1 MKKNKFLAWL
11 LIVAVFITTF
21 STSVIPAQAN
31 GASSTLKGYVTV
43 SVEKFTVG
51 QGYIKEPIKVPIYE
65 GDNGAS
71 LITRALGDGNYRY
84 LGNIDSGFYLS
95 EVKDSGRS
103 EVNIPQYILDMI
115 SADGNT
121 VGTKADPEWL
131 SQFDYT
137 SMSGWM
143 YAVNNVFPP
152 FGMTDYKPQDGD
164 IIRTQFTTYGY
175 GSDLGGWGEIPVQLA
190 NKDALTA
197 EIAEINSDPNK
208 ETILD
213 RPVVQSAVYQAY
225 SVLENMASSQISVD
239 HALVGLNHALDIEPP
254 VITVSGIQDK
264 QEVSNKDISFK
275 VAVTDNVYSDIIPE
289 VKLNGVTLS
298 PANGEYKASLNSG
311 SNAITVTALD
321 GAGNKTNVTYQVT
334 YKLETTVAVKQQ
346 LDKSLA
352 YILNTVK
359 NPSFGTGSGEWSILS
374 LARANYTVPNGYY
387 DLYYNNVATKIAS
400 IIKEDGKLDANKS
413 TENSRAILGLTSI
426 GKDITNVAGYD
437 LRKALADYQYIQKQ
451 GNNGPIFALIALDS
465 HNYEIPVVE
474 GITEQTTREKL
485 VQYILDK
492 EVKKGTAEAGGWA
505 LGVTK
510 ADVDMTAMAMQALA
524 PYYATRDDVKAAVD
538 RAIQWLSDNQNN
550 QGGFTSWGSTSSES
564 ISQVIVALTG
574 VGVDPHTDA
583 RFVKSGNSLID
594 ALLSFA
600 APEGGFKHILTG
612 KVDNMATDQ
621 GTYALVSYDRLINH
635 SSRLFDMND
644 VQLEQPTTVVAKQ
657 QLNKS
662 LAYILNTVKNPSF
675 GTGSGEWSILS
686 LARANYTVPNGYYD
700 LYYNNVA
707 TKIASIIKEDGKLD
721 ANKSTENSRAILG
734 LTSIGKDITNVA
746 GYDLRKALADYQYI
760 QKQGNNG
767 PIFALIALDSHN
779 YEIPVVDGVTEQTT
793 REKLVQYILDK
804 EVKKGTAEAGGWA
817 LGVTKADVDMTAM
830 AMQALAPYYATRDD
844 VKAAVDRAI
853 QWLSDNQNN
862 QGGFTSW
869 GSTSSESISQVIV
882 ALTGVGVDPHTDAR
896 FVKSGNSLIDALLS
910 FAAPEGGF
918 KHILTG
924 KVDNMA
930 TDQGTYALVS
940 YDRLIN
946 HSSRLFDMNDVKVEQ
961 PEEPGPGQ
969 PEGPKEF
976 PLPSGENPKVEIPND
991 ANDYIVPINTGDSNK
1006 EITVAIPE
1014 GNQSKVS
1021 VNLPSNSD
1029 LPQIEA
1035 IKGNVSVVIPKGA
1048 KVTSGDA
1055 SAIELISALTGGES
1069 ALKDSVNQIIPGD
1082 KKLDNILQTFSMGG
1096 SARVEF
1102 SQFITL
1108 TFKDLKGK
1116 DAAYIQNGTP
1126 HAIQK
1131 FASDDLGF
1139 ASGKSE
1145 YAYDSGND
1153 LIVKTNHFTDYIAY
1167 ASSAV
1172 QTPGGDGGNGNGE
1185 GNGSGNGE
1193 GNGGNNGGGTTP
1205 SKPYVILS
1213 VDKLTINK
1221 GYVVPSVQVELQSGD
1236 TVWSVLKRVLDSRG
1250 IDYRD
1255 SWNSDFGSVYVESI
1269 AGDGEFDHGSGS
1281 GWMYNVNGKYPN
1293 YGASSYD
1300 LSAGDRIQW
1309 RYTTNLGVDLNAPI
1323 PTMSP
1328 TPTPKPGATPA
1339 PGGGANPEG
1348 SGDPNVSPS
1357 PTVTPKDPTQNTNDI
1372 KQLYTDADKIS
1383 SWAYSAIETA
1393 TVKGYI
1399 QGNNGQVNPK
1409 AYITRA
1415 EFTKILVS
1423 ALELDIKSD
1432 KGITYKDVALGDWF
1446 YPYVNA
1452 AHKAGLITGFNNE
1465 FKPNDK
1471 ITREQMAAIIVR
1483 ALAIPATKPG
1493 TAIKDINTV
1502 SAWAKA
1508 DVETV
1513 VATGL
1518 MLGDDNQ
1525 FKPKELVTREMAAV
1539 VATRTHDYKSGN
1551 KVVSPTIQ
1559 NSAVSSYIQNTAA
1572 FLQKTVTNP
1581 VISSVGGDWTVF
1593 GLARSGV
1600 KVPDSYYTKYYANVE
1615 ATLKEKS
1622 GKLHSV
1628 KYTEYDRVI
1637 LALTSINKNIDKVAG
1652 YNLLEPLADFD
1663 TVIKQGINGPVFA
1676 LIALDSNHYEIP
1688 VVKDVKTQTTREM
1701 LINYILGREISGGGW
1716 ALGSNA
1722 TAADPD
1728 ITGMVIQ
1735 GLTPYYK
1742 SNAKVTAAVDR
1753 GIAWL
1758 SKTQTADGGF
1768 ASWES
1773 TNSESIAQVIVALTG
1788 LGIDPH
1794 KDSRFIKNGH
1804 SAVDALISFAAPEG
1818 GFYHVKQGGVGNG
1831 GAQPGEVDL
1840 MATDQAMYALVS
1852 YDRLVNG
1859 QTRLYDMTDVK

>member
-21 STSVIPAQAN
+21 STSVIPAHAN
-31 GASSTLKGYVTV
+31 EAIADSTVVT
-43 SVEKFTVG
+43 T
-51 QGYIKEPIKVPIYE
+51 
-65 GDNGAS
+65 
-71 LITRALGDGNYRY
+71 
-84 LGNIDSGFYLS
+84 
-95 EVKDSGRS
+95 EVD
-103 EVNIPQYILDMI
+103 Q
-115 SADGNT
+115 
-121 VGTKADPEWL
+121 
-131 SQFDYT
+131 
-137 SMSGWM
+137 
-143 YAVNNVFPP
+143 
-152 FGMTDYKPQDGD
+152 
-164 IIRTQFTTYGY
+164 
-175 GSDLGGWGEIPVQLA
+175 
-190 NKDALTA
+190 
-197 EIAEINSDPNK
+197 
-208 ETILD
+208 
-213 RPVVQSAVYQAY
+213 
-225 SVLENMASSQISVD
+225 
-239 HALVGLNHALDIEPP
+239 ALVEQINALVQEPDTEKPTISIE
-254 VITVSGIQDK
+254 GIQDK
-264 QEVSNKDISFK
+264 QVVSSKDVSFK
-275 VAVTDNVYSDIIPE
+275 VVVTDNVYKDIIP
-289 VKLNGVTLS
+289 VVMLNQVVLS
-298 PANGEYKASLNSG
+298 ATNGEYKASLNPG
-311 SNAITVTALD
+311 SNVIAVTAID
-321 GAGNKTNVTYQVT
+321 GAGNKADNVTYQVT
-334 YKLETTVAVKQQ
+334 YKITAKEQ

-352 YILNTVK
+352 YIVNTVK

-374 LARANYTVPNGYY
+374 LARANYKVPNGYY
-387 DLYYNNVATKIAS
+387 NLYYNNVATRIAT
-400 IIKEDGKLDANKS
+400 IIKDGKLDASKS

-426 GKDITNVAGYD
+426 GKDITNVAGHD
-437 LRKALADYQYIQKQ
+437 LRNALADYQYIQKQ

-465 HNYEIPVVE
+465 HNYEIPVLFPDPDEKGV
-474 GITEQTTREKL
+474 IYQSTRENL
-485 VQYILDK
+485 VQYILDR
-492 EVKKGTAEAGGWA
+492 EVKKGAADAGGWA

-510 ADVDMTAMAMQALA
+510 ADVDMTGMAMQALA
-524 PYYATRDDVKAAVD
+524 PYYAKDPNVKAAVD
-538 RAIQWLSDNQNN
+538 RAIAWLSSVQNA

-564 ISQVIVALTG
+564 IAQVVVALTG
-574 VGVDPHTDA
+574 VGVDPHSDP
-583 RFVKSGNSLID
+583 RFIKEGNSLID
-594 ALLSFA
+594 ALLSFSG
-600 APEGGFKHILTG
+600 PDGGFKHILTG
-612 KVDNMATDQ
+612 KVDAMATDQ
-621 GTYALVSYDRLINH
+621 GTYALVSYDRLINN
-635 SSRLFDMND
+635 SNRLYDMND
-644 VQLEQPTTVVAKQ
+644 VPFEQPTTVVAKQ
-657 QLNKS
+657 QLNKN

-686 LARANYTVPNGYYD
+686 LARANFEVPSGYYN

-707 TKIASIIKEDGKLD
+707 AEVAKLMKDGKLD
-721 ANKSTENSRAILG
+721 PSKSTEHSRAILG

-746 GYDLRKALADYQYI
+746 GYDLRNALADFQYV
-760 QKQGNNG
+760 QKQGLNG

-779 YEIPVVDGVTEQTT
+779 YDIPVVEGVTDQTT
-793 REKLVQYILDK
+793 REKLVQYILEK
-804 EVKKGTAEAGGWA
+804 EAPTGGWA
-817 LGVTKADVDMTAM
+817 LFGTKADTDITGMT
-830 AMQALAPYYATRDD
+830 MQALAPYYAKDPN
-844 VKAAVDRAI
+844 VKDAVDRAI
-853 QWLSDNQNN
+853 AWLSSTQND

-869 GSTSSESISQVIV
+869 GSTSSESIAQVIV
-882 ALTGVGVDPHTDAR
+882 ALTGVGVDPHSDLR
-896 FVKSGNSLIDALLS
+896 FVKKGNSLIDALLT
-910 FAAPEGGF
+910 FADPDGGF

-924 KVDNMA
+924 RVDGMA

-946 HSSRLFDMNDVKVEQ
+946 HSNRLFDMNDVVIEQ
-961 PEEPGPGQ
+961 PPVQ

-976 PLPSGENPKVEIPND
+976 PLPSGDKPEVVIND
-991 ANDYIVPINTGDSNK
+991 DAHDYIVPISTGDSNK
-1006 EITVAIPE
+1006 EITVVIPKSQ
-1014 GNQSKVS
+1014 QSKVS
-1021 VNLPSNSD
+1021 VSLPNNSD

-1035 IKGNVSVVIPKGA
+1035 TKGDVSVVIPKGA
-1048 KVTSGDA
+1048 KVTSGNA
-1055 SAIELISALTGGES
+1055 AAIELMSPLTGTES
-1069 ALKDSVNQIIPGD
+1069 ALKDSLNQIIPGD
-1082 KKLDNILQTFSMGG
+1082 KKLDSIVQAFSMGG

-1131 FASDDLGF
+1131 FASDDLGL

-1167 ASSAV
+1167 SSTAV
-1172 QTPGGDGGNGNGE
+1172 QTPGGDGNGNGNGD
-1185 GNGSGNGE
+1185 
-1193 GNGGNNGGGTTP
+1193 GGTTP
-1205 SKPYVILS
+1205 SKPYVTLS
-1213 VDKLTINK
+1213 VDKLTIKK
-1221 GYVVPSVQVELQSGD
+1221 GYVIPSVQVELLSGD
-1236 TVWSVLKRVLDSRG
+1236 TVWSVFERVLDSRG
-1250 IDYRD
+1250 IDYRY
-1255 SWNSDFGSVYVESI
+1255 SWNSTFGSVYVESI

-1293 YGASSYD
+1293 YGASSYN
-1300 LSAGDRIQW
+1300 LSAGDKIQW
-1309 RYTTNLGVDLNAPI
+1309 RYTTNLGADLNAPI
-1323 PTMSP
+1323 PTTSP
-1328 TPTPKPGATPA
+1328 TPTPSATPKPSGIPGA
-1339 PGGGANPEG
+1339 GGGSNPDANV
-1348 SGDPNVSPS
+1348 DPNPSPS
-1357 PTVTPKDPTQNTNDI
+1357 PTATPNDI
-1372 KQLYTDADKIS
+1372 KQVYKDVDKIS
-1383 SWAYSAIETA
+1383 SWAFSAIETA

-1409 AYITRA
+1409 DHITRA

-1483 ALAIPATKPG
+1483 ALSIPATKPG

-1508 DVETV
+1508 DVETI

-1518 MLGDDNQ
+1518 MLGDNNQ

-1539 VATRTHDYKSGN
+1539 VATRTHDYKSGD
-1551 KVVSPTIQ
+1551 KAVSP
-1559 NSAVSSYIQNTAA
+1559 YIQNTAA

-1600 KVPDSYYTKYYANVE
+1600 KVPDSYYAKYYANVE
-1615 ATLKEKS
+1615 ATLKEKA

-1637 LALTSINKNIDKVAG
+1637 LALTSIGKNIDKVAG

-1676 LIALDSNHYEIP
+1676 LIALDSNHHDIP

-1701 LINYILGREISGGGW
+1701 LIDYILGREINGGGW

-1722 TAADPD
+1722 TEADPD

-1742 SNAKVTAAVDR
+1742 TNAKVTAAVDR

-1794 KDSRFIKNGH
+1794 KDSRFIKNGR
-1804 SAVDALISFAAPEG
+1804 SAVDALLGFAAAEG

-1831 GAQPGEVDL
+1831 GAKPGEVDL
-1840 MATDQAMYALVS
+1840 MATDQAMYALVA
-1852 YDRLVNG
+1852 YDRFVKG
-1859 QTRLYDMTDVK
+1859 QTSLYDMTDVK

>member
-43 SVEKFTVG
+43 AVEKFTVG

-175 GSDLGGWGEIPVQLA
+175 GSDLGGCGEIPVQLA

-346 LDKSLA
+346 L
-352 YILNTVK
+352 
-359 NPSFGTGSGEWSILS
+359 
-374 LARANYTVPNGYY
+374 
-387 DLYYNNVATKIAS
+387 
-400 IIKEDGKLDANKS
+400 
-413 TENSRAILGLTSI
+413 
-426 GKDITNVAGYD
+426 
-437 LRKALADYQYIQKQ
+437 
-451 GNNGPIFALIALDS
+451 
-465 HNYEIPVVE
+465 
-474 GITEQTTREKL
+474 
-485 VQYILDK
+485 
-492 EVKKGTAEAGGWA
+492 
-505 LGVTK
+505 
-510 ADVDMTAMAMQALA
+510 
-524 PYYATRDDVKAAVD
+524 
-538 RAIQWLSDNQNN
+538 
-550 QGGFTSWGSTSSES
+550 
-564 ISQVIVALTG
+564 
-574 VGVDPHTDA
+574 
-583 RFVKSGNSLID
+583 
-594 ALLSFA
+594 
-600 APEGGFKHILTG
+600 
-612 KVDNMATDQ
+612 
-621 GTYALVSYDRLINH
+621 
-635 SSRLFDMND
+635 
-644 VQLEQPTTVVAKQ
+644 
-657 QLNKS
+657 NKS

-804 EVKKGTAEAGGWA
+804 EVKKGTAQAGGWA
-817 LGVTKADVDMTAM
+817 LGVTKADIDMTAM

-991 ANDYIVPINTGDSNK
+991 ANDYIVPISTGDSNK

-1193 GNGGNNGGGTTP
+1193 GNGSNNGGGTTP

-1559 NSAVSSYIQNTAA
+1559 NTAVSSYIQNTAA

-1676 LIALDSNHYEIP
+1676 LIALDSNHYDIP

-1701 LINYILGREISGGGW
+1701 LIDYILGREISGGGW

-1742 SNAKVTAAVDR
+1742 TNAKVTAAVDR

-1804 SAVDALISFAAPEG
+1804 SAVDALLSFAAPEG

>member
-21 STSVIPAQAN
+21 STSVIPAQAD
-31 GASSTLKGYVTV
+31 GASSTLKGYVSV
-43 SVEKFTVG
+43 SVEKFTLG

-103 EVNIPQYILDMI
+103 EVNIPQYIVDMI

-197 EIAEINSDPNK
+197 EIAEINSAPNK

-213 RPVVQSAVYQAY
+213 RPVVQSAVYEAY

-239 HALVGLNHALDIEPP
+239 HALVGLNNALDIEPP

-264 QEVSNKDISFK
+264 QEVSNKEISFK
-275 VAVTDNVYSDIIPE
+275 VAVTDNVYSDITPE

-298 PANGEYKASLNSG
+298 PANGEYKATLNSG

-334 YKLETTVAVKQQ
+334 YKLETSVAVKQQ
-346 LDKSLA
+346 LDKNLA

-359 NPSFGTGSGEWSILS
+359 NPT
-374 LARANYTVPNGYY
+374 
-387 DLYYNNVATKIAS
+387 
-400 IIKEDGKLDANKS
+400 
-413 TENSRAILGLTSI
+413 
-426 GKDITNVAGYD
+426 
-437 LRKALADYQYIQKQ
+437 
-451 GNNGPIFALIALDS
+451 
-465 HNYEIPVVE
+465 
-474 GITEQTTREKL
+474 
-485 VQYILDK
+485 
-492 EVKKGTAEAGGWA
+492 
-505 LGVTK
+505 
-510 ADVDMTAMAMQALA
+510 
-524 PYYATRDDVKAAVD
+524 
-538 RAIQWLSDNQNN
+538 
-550 QGGFTSWGSTSSES
+550 
-564 ISQVIVALTG
+564 
-574 VGVDPHTDA
+574 
-583 RFVKSGNSLID
+583 
-594 ALLSFA
+594 
-600 APEGGFKHILTG
+600 
-612 KVDNMATDQ
+612 
-621 GTYALVSYDRLINH
+621 
-635 SSRLFDMND
+635 
-644 VQLEQPTTVVAKQ
+644 
-657 QLNKS
+657 
-662 LAYILNTVKNPSF
+662 F

-804 EVKKGTAEAGGWA
+804 EVKKGTAEAGGWE

-946 HSSRLFDMNDVKVEQ
+946 HSNRLFDMNDVQLEQ

-969 PEGPKEF
+969 PEGPKEL

-991 ANDYIVPINTGDSNK
+991 ANDYIVPISAGDSNK
-1006 EITVAIPE
+1006 EITVAISE
-1014 GNQSKVS
+1014 ENQSKVS

-1055 SAIELISALTGGES
+1055 STIELISALTGAES

-1082 KKLDNILQTFSMGG
+1082 KKLDNILQAFSMGG

-1116 DAAYIQNGTP
+1116 EAAYIQNGTP

-1172 QTPGGDGGNGNGE
+1172 QTPGGDGGNGNG
-1185 GNGSGNGE
+1185 SGNGE
-1193 GNGGNNGGGTTP
+1193 GNGGNNGGNNGGGTTP

-1300 LSAGDRIQW
+1300 LSSGDRIQW

-1323 PTMSP
+1323 PTTSP

-1339 PGGGANPEG
+1339 PGGGANPEAG
-1348 SGDPNVSPS
+1348 VDPNVSPS

-1559 NSAVSSYIQNTAA
+1559 NKAVSSYIQNTAA

-1615 ATLKEKS
+1615 ATLKEKA

-1676 LIALDSNHYEIP
+1676 LIALDSNHYDIP
-1688 VVKDVKTQTTREM
+1688 VVKDVKTQTTRER
-1701 LINYILGREISGGGW
+1701 LIDYILGREISGGGW

-1742 SNAKVTAAVDR
+1742 TNAKVTAAVDR

-1804 SAVDALISFAAPEG
+1804 SAVDALLSFAAPEG

>member
-21 STSVIPAQAN
+21 STSVIPAQAD
-31 GASSTLKGYVTV
+31 GASSTLKGYVSV
-43 SVEKFTVG
+43 SVEKFTLG

-121 VGTKADPEWL
+121 VSTKADPEWL

-197 EIAEINSDPNK
+197 EIAEINSAPNK

-213 RPVVQSAVYQAY
+213 RPVVQSAVYEAY

-239 HALVGLNHALDIEPP
+239 HALVGLNNALDIEPP

-264 QEVSNKDISFK
+264 QEVSNKEISFK
-275 VAVTDNVYSDIIPE
+275 VAVTDNVYSDITPE

-298 PANGEYKASLNSG
+298 PANGEYKATLNSG

-334 YKLETTVAVKQQ
+334 YKLETSVAVKQQ
-346 LDKSLA
+346 LDKNLA

-359 NPSFGTGSGEWSILS
+359 NPT
-374 LARANYTVPNGYY
+374 
-387 DLYYNNVATKIAS
+387 
-400 IIKEDGKLDANKS
+400 
-413 TENSRAILGLTSI
+413 
-426 GKDITNVAGYD
+426 
-437 LRKALADYQYIQKQ
+437 
-451 GNNGPIFALIALDS
+451 
-465 HNYEIPVVE
+465 
-474 GITEQTTREKL
+474 
-485 VQYILDK
+485 
-492 EVKKGTAEAGGWA
+492 
-505 LGVTK
+505 
-510 ADVDMTAMAMQALA
+510 
-524 PYYATRDDVKAAVD
+524 
-538 RAIQWLSDNQNN
+538 
-550 QGGFTSWGSTSSES
+550 
-564 ISQVIVALTG
+564 
-574 VGVDPHTDA
+574 
-583 RFVKSGNSLID
+583 
-594 ALLSFA
+594 
-600 APEGGFKHILTG
+600 
-612 KVDNMATDQ
+612 
-621 GTYALVSYDRLINH
+621 
-635 SSRLFDMND
+635 
-644 VQLEQPTTVVAKQ
+644 
-657 QLNKS
+657 
-662 LAYILNTVKNPSF
+662 F

-946 HSSRLFDMNDVKVEQ
+946 HSNRLFDMNDVKLEQ

-969 PEGPKEF
+969 PEGPKEL

-991 ANDYIVPINTGDSNK
+991 ANDYIVPISTGDSNK
-1006 EITVAIPE
+1006 EITVAISE
-1014 GNQSKVS
+1014 ENQSKVS

-1055 SAIELISALTGGES
+1055 SAIELISALTGAES

-1082 KKLDNILQTFSMGG
+1082 KKLDNILQAFSMGG

-1116 DAAYIQNGTP
+1116 EAAYIQNGTP

-1172 QTPGGDGGNGNGE
+1172 QTPGGDGGNGNGD
-1185 GNGSGNGE
+1185 GGSGNGE
-1193 GNGGNNGGGTTP
+1193 GNGGNNGGNNGGETTP
-1205 SKPYVILS
+1205 SKPYVTLS

-1236 TVWSVLKRVLDSRG
+1236 TVWSVLKRTLDSRG
-1250 IDYRD
+1250 IEYRD
-1255 SWNSDFGSVYVESI
+1255 SWSGKYGSVYVESI

-1281 GWMYNVNGKYPN
+1281 GWMYNVNGVYPD
-1293 YGASSYD
+1293 YGASSYK
-1300 LSAGDRIQW
+1300 LSAGERIQW

-1323 PTMSP
+1323 PTTSPTP

-1339 PGGGANPEG
+1339 PGGGANPEAG
-1348 SGDPNVSPS
+1348 VDPNVSPS
-1357 PTVTPKDPTQNTNDI
+1357 PTVTPKDPNQTNDI

-1559 NSAVSSYIQNTAA
+1559 NKAVSSYIQNTAA

-1615 ATLKEKS
+1615 ATLKEKA

-1676 LIALDSNHYEIP
+1676 LIALDSNHYDIP
-1688 VVKDVKTQTTREM
+1688 VVKGVKTQTTREL
-1701 LINYILGREISGGGW
+1701 LIDYILGREISGGGW

-1742 SNAKVTAAVDR
+1742 TNAKVTAAVDR

-1804 SAVDALISFAAPEG
+1804 SAVDALLSFAAPEG

>member
-21 STSVIPAQAN
+21 STSVIPAH
-31 GASSTLKGYVTV
+31 
-43 SVEKFTVG
+43 
-51 QGYIKEPIKVPIYE
+51 
-65 GDNGAS
+65 
-71 LITRALGDGNYRY
+71 
-84 LGNIDSGFYLS
+84 
-95 EVKDSGRS
+95 
-103 EVNIPQYILDMI
+103 
-115 SADGNT
+115 ADGAI
-121 VGTKADPEWL
+121 AD
-131 SQFDYT
+131 S
-137 SMSGWM
+137 
-143 YAVNNVFPP
+143 AVVRTEVDQALVEQINALVQEPD
-152 FGMTDYKPQDGD
+152 TEKP
-164 IIRTQFTTYGY
+164 
-175 GSDLGGWGEIPVQLA
+175 
-190 NKDALTA
+190 
-197 EIAEINSDPNK
+197 
-208 ETILD
+208 TIL
-213 RPVVQSAVYQAY
+213 
-225 SVLENMASSQISVD
+225 
-239 HALVGLNHALDIEPP
+239 IE
-254 VITVSGIQDK
+254 GIQDK
-264 QEVSNKDISFK
+264 QEVFSKDLNFK
-275 VAVTDNVYSDIIPE
+275 VVVTDNVYKDIIPV
-289 VKLNGVTLS
+289 VKLNQVALS
-298 PANGEYKASLNSG
+298 ATDGEYKASLNPG
-311 SNAITVTALD
+311 SNAITVTAVD
-321 GAGNKTNVTYQVT
+321 GAGNKADNVTYQVT
-334 YKLETTVAVKQQ
+334 YKITAKEQ

-352 YILNTVK
+352 YIVNTVK

-374 LARANYTVPNGYY
+374 LARANYKVPSGYY

-426 GKDITNVAGYD
+426 GKDITNVAGHD
-437 LRKALADYQYIQKQ
+437 LRRALADYKYIQKQ

-465 HNYEIPVVE
+465 HNYEIPVLFPDPDENGV
-474 GITEQTTREKL
+474 IYQSTRENL
-485 VQYILDK
+485 VQYILDR
-492 EVKKGTAEAGGWA
+492 EVKKGEADAGGWA

-510 ADVDMTAMAMQALA
+510 ADVDMTGMAMQALA
-524 PYYATRDDVKAAVD
+524 PYYLKDTNVKAAVD
-538 RAIQWLSDNQNN
+538 RAIAWLSSVQND

-564 ISQVIVALTG
+564 IAQIVVALTG
-574 VGVDPHTDA
+574 VGVDPHNDP
-583 RFVKSGNSLID
+583 RFIKNGISLID

-600 APEGGFKHILTG
+600 GPDGGFKHILTG
-612 KVDNMATDQ
+612 KVDAMATDQ
-621 GTYALVSYDRLINH
+621 GTYALVSYDRLING
-635 SSRLFDMND
+635 SNRLYDMND
-644 VQLEQPTTVVAKQ
+644 VQLEEPTTIVAKQ
-657 QLNKS
+657 QLNKN

-686 LARANYTVPNGYYD
+686 LARANFEVPSDYYNR
-700 LYYNNVA
+700 YYNNVA
-707 TKIASIIKEDGKLD
+707 AEVAKLMKDGKLD
-721 ANKSTENSRAILG
+721 ASKSTEHSRAILG

-746 GYDLRKALADYQYI
+746 GYDLRNALADFQYV
-760 QKQGNNG
+760 QKQGLNG

-779 YEIPVVDGVTEQTT
+779 YDIPVVEGVTDQTT
-793 REKLVQYILDK
+793 REKLIQYILEK
-804 EVKKGTAEAGGWA
+804 EAPTGGWA
-817 LGVTKADVDMTAM
+817 LFGTKADTDITGMT
-830 AMQALAPYYATRDD
+830 MQALAPYYAEYPN

-853 QWLSDNQNN
+853 AWLSSTQND

-869 GSTSSESISQVIV
+869 GSTSSESIAQVIV
-882 ALTGVGVDPHTDAR
+882 ALTGVGVDPHSDPR
-896 FVKSGNSLIDALLS
+896 FVKKGNSLIDALLT
-910 FAAPEGGF
+910 FADSDGGF

-924 KVDNMA
+924 RVDGIA

-946 HSSRLFDMNDVKVEQ
+946 HSNRLFDMNDVVIDQSPVQ
-961 PEEPGPGQ
+961 PED
-969 PEGPKEF
+969 PKEQEVA
-976 PLPSGENPKVEIPND
+976 LPPGDTPKVDIPQD
-991 ANDYIVPINTGDSNK
+991 DMHDYIVPISTGDSNK
-1006 EITVAIPE
+1006 EITVVIPKDQ
-1014 GNQSKVS
+1014 QSKVS
-1021 VNLPSNSD
+1021 VSLPSNSD

-1055 SAIELISALTGGES
+1055 SAIELMTPLTATES
-1069 ALKDSVNQIIPGD
+1069 ALNDSLNQVIPED
-1082 KKLDNILQTFSMGG
+1082 KKLEDIIQAFSMGG

-1102 SQFITL
+1102 SHFITL

-1126 HAIQK
+1126 YAIQK
-1131 FASDDLGF
+1131 FESDALGL
-1139 ASGKSE
+1139 ASGKLE
-1145 YAYDSGND
+1145 YAYDDGSD
-1153 LIVKTNHFTDYIAY
+1153 LIVKTKHFTDYIAY
-1167 ASSAV
+1167 SSSAV
-1172 QTPGGDGGNGNGE
+1172 ETPGGDGGSGE
-1185 GNGSGNGE
+1185 ENGSGNGNGN
-1193 GNGGNNGGGTTP
+1193 GNGGETTP
-1205 SKPYVILS
+1205 SKSYVTLS
-1213 VDKLTINK
+1213 VDKLTIQK
-1221 GYVVPSVQVELQSGD
+1221 GYVVPSAQVELLPSD

-1255 SWNSDFGSVYVESI
+1255 SWNSTFGSVYVESI

-1281 GWMYNVNGKYPN
+1281 GWMYNVNGVYPS
-1293 YGASSYD
+1293 YGASSYN

-1309 RYTTNLGVDLNAPI
+1309 RYTTNLGADLNAPM
-1323 PTMSP
+1323 PTAS
-1328 TPTPKPGATPA
+1328 PTPKPTPKPSGTPA
-1339 PGGGANPEG
+1339 PGDVTKP
-1348 SGDPNVSPS
+1348 GDNGNSIVSPS
-1357 PTVTPKDPTQNTNDI
+1357 PTATPDDI
-1372 KQLYTDADKIS
+1372 KQVYTDADKIS
-1383 SWAYSAIETA
+1383 PWAYSAIETA

-1409 AYITRA
+1409 DYITRA

-1423 ALELDIKSD
+1423 VLELDIKSD
-1432 KGITYKDVALGDWF
+1432 KGTTYKDVALGDWF

-1483 ALAIPATKPG
+1483 ALSISATKPG
-1493 TAIKDINTV
+1493 TAIKDINAA

-1508 DVETV
+1508 DVETI

-1518 MLGDDNQ
+1518 MLGDNNQ

-1539 VATRTHDYKSGN
+1539 VATRTYDYKSGD
-1551 KVVSPTIQ
+1551 KAVSP
-1559 NSAVSSYIQNTAA
+1559 YIQNTAA

-1581 VISSVGGDWTVF
+1581 VIASVGGDWSVF

-1600 KVPDSYYTKYYANVE
+1600 KVPDSYYAKYYTNVE

-1637 LALTSINKNIDKVAG
+1637 LALTSIGKNIDKVAG

-1676 LIALDSNHYEIP
+1676 LIALDSNHYDIP
-1688 VVKDVKTQTTREM
+1688 VVKGVKTQTTREM
-1701 LINYILGREISGGGW
+1701 LIDYILGREISGGGW

-1742 SNAKVTAAVDR
+1742 TNAKVTAAVDR
-1753 GIAWL
+1753 GLAWL

-1794 KDSRFIKNGH
+1794 KDSRFIKNGR
-1804 SAVDALISFAAPEG
+1804 SAVDALLGFAAPEG

-1831 GAQPGEVDL
+1831 GAKPGEVDL
-1840 MATDQAMYALVS
+1840 MATDQAMYALVA
-1852 YDRLVNG
+1852 YDRFVKG
-1859 QTRLYDMTDVK
+1859 QTNLYDMTDVK

>member
-21 STSVIPAQAN
+21 STSVIPAQAD
-31 GASSTLKGYVTV
+31 GASSTLKGYVSV
-43 SVEKFTVG
+43 SVEKFTLG

-121 VGTKADPEWL
+121 VGTKADPDWL

-197 EIAEINSDPNK
+197 EIAEINSAPNK

-213 RPVVQSAVYQAY
+213 RPVVQSAVYEAY

-239 HALVGLNHALDIEPP
+239 HALVGLNNALDIEPP

-264 QEVSNKDISFK
+264 QEVSNKEISFK
-275 VAVTDNVYSDIIPE
+275 VAVTDNVYSDITPE

-298 PANGEYKASLNSG
+298 PANGEYKATLNSG

-334 YKLETTVAVKQQ
+334 YKLETSVAVKQQ
-346 LDKSLA
+346 LDKNLA

-359 NPSFGTGSGEWSILS
+359 NPT
-374 LARANYTVPNGYY
+374 
-387 DLYYNNVATKIAS
+387 
-400 IIKEDGKLDANKS
+400 
-413 TENSRAILGLTSI
+413 
-426 GKDITNVAGYD
+426 
-437 LRKALADYQYIQKQ
+437 
-451 GNNGPIFALIALDS
+451 
-465 HNYEIPVVE
+465 
-474 GITEQTTREKL
+474 
-485 VQYILDK
+485 
-492 EVKKGTAEAGGWA
+492 
-505 LGVTK
+505 
-510 ADVDMTAMAMQALA
+510 
-524 PYYATRDDVKAAVD
+524 
-538 RAIQWLSDNQNN
+538 
-550 QGGFTSWGSTSSES
+550 
-564 ISQVIVALTG
+564 
-574 VGVDPHTDA
+574 
-583 RFVKSGNSLID
+583 
-594 ALLSFA
+594 
-600 APEGGFKHILTG
+600 
-612 KVDNMATDQ
+612 
-621 GTYALVSYDRLINH
+621 
-635 SSRLFDMND
+635 
-644 VQLEQPTTVVAKQ
+644 
-657 QLNKS
+657 
-662 LAYILNTVKNPSF
+662 F

-830 AMQALAPYYATRDD
+830 AMQALAPYYASRDD

-946 HSSRLFDMNDVKVEQ
+946 HSNRLFDMNDVQLEQ
-961 PEEPGPGQ
+961 PTTVVAKQQLNKSLAYILNTVKNPSFGTG
-969 PEGPKEF
+969 
-976 PLPSGENPKVEIPND
+976 SGEWSILSLARANYTVPNGYYD
-991 ANDYIVPINTGDSNK
+991 LYYNN
-1006 EITVAIPE
+1006 VATKIA
-1014 GNQSKVS
+1014 SI
-1021 VNLPSNSD
+1021 SNSD

-1055 SAIELISALTGGES
+1055 SAIELISALTGAES
-1069 ALKDSVNQIIPGD
+1069 ALKDSVYQIIPGD
-1082 KKLDNILQTFSMGG
+1082 KKLDNILQAFSMGG

-1116 DAAYIQNGTP
+1116 EAAYIQNGTP

-1172 QTPGGDGGNGNGE
+1172 QTPGGDGG
-1185 GNGSGNGE
+1185 SGNGE
-1193 GNGGNNGGGTTP
+1193 GNGGNNGGETTP
-1205 SKPYVILS
+1205 SKPYVTLS

-1236 TVWSVLKRVLDSRG
+1236 TVWSVLKRTLDSRG
-1250 IDYRD
+1250 IEYRD
-1255 SWNSDFGSVYVESI
+1255 SWSGKYGSVYVESI

-1281 GWMYNVNGKYPN
+1281 GWMYNVNGVYPD
-1293 YGASSYD
+1293 YGASSYK
-1300 LSAGDRIQW
+1300 LSAGERIQW

-1323 PTMSP
+1323 PTTSPTP

-1339 PGGGANPEG
+1339 PGGGANPEAG
-1348 SGDPNVSPS
+1348 VDPNVSPS
-1357 PTVTPKDPTQNTNDI
+1357 PTVTPKDPNQTNDI

-1559 NSAVSSYIQNTAA
+1559 NKAVSSYIQNTAA

-1615 ATLKEKS
+1615 ATLKEKA

-1676 LIALDSNHYEIP
+1676 LIALDSNHYDIP
-1688 VVKDVKTQTTREM
+1688 VVKGVKTQTTREL
-1701 LINYILGREISGGGW
+1701 LIDYILGREISGGGW

-1742 SNAKVTAAVDR
+1742 TNAKVTAAVDR

-1804 SAVDALISFAAPEG
+1804 SAVDALLSFAAPEG

>member
-1 MKKNKFLAWL
+1 MKNHKFLAWL

-21 STSVIPAQAN
+21 STSVIPAHAN
-31 GASSTLKGYVTV
+31 EASSTLKGYVTV
-43 SVEKFTVG
+43 SVEKFTLG
-51 QGYIKEPIKVPIYE
+51 QGYIKEPIKVPFYE

-71 LITRALGDGNYRY
+71 LITRALGEGNYRNF
-84 LGNIDSGFYLS
+84 GSIASSFYLS

-121 VGTKADPEWL
+121 VGTKADQEWL

-137 SMSGWM
+137 HMSGWM
-143 YAVNNVFPP
+143 YAVNNEFPP
-152 FGMTDYKPQDGD
+152 YGMSDYQPQDGD

-175 GSDLGGWGEIPVQLA
+175 SSDLGGWGEPPFPFA

-208 ETILD
+208 ESILD
-213 RPVVQSAVYQAY
+213 RAVVQKAVYQAY
-225 SVLENMASSQISVD
+225 SVLENMESSQVSVD
-239 HALVGLNHALDIEPP
+239 HALVGLTNSLDIEPP

-264 QEVSNKDISFK
+264 QEVSDKDLSFR
-275 VAVTDNVYSDIIPE
+275 VAVTDNVYNGIIPV

-298 PANGEYKASLNSG
+298 ATDGEYKVSLNPG
-311 SNAITVTALD
+311 GNVITVTAVD
-321 GAGNKTNVTYQVT
+321 GAENRTTQTYQVT
-334 YKLETTVAVKQQ
+334 YKINATTGVKEQ

-374 LARANYTVPNGYY
+374 LAQANYEVPSGYY
-387 DLYYNNVATKIAS
+387 DLYYNNVAKRV
-400 IIKEDGKLDANKS
+400 KELMKDGKLDATKS
-413 TENSRAILGLTSI
+413 TEHSRAILGLTSI

-437 LRKALADYQYIQKQ
+437 LINALADYKYVQKQ

-465 HNYEIPVVE
+465 HNYDIPVLFPNPDEKGV
-474 GITEQTTREKL
+474 IYQSTRENL

-492 EVKKGTAEAGGWA
+492 EVKKGAADAGGWA

-524 PYYATRDDVKAAVD
+524 PYYATNPNVKAAVD
-538 RAIQWLSDNQNN
+538 RAINWLSSTQND

-574 VGVDPHTDA
+574 VGVDPHSDPK
-583 RFVKSGNSLID
+583 FVKKGNSLID
-594 ALLSFA
+594 ALLTFA
-600 APEGGFKHILTG
+600 GPDGGFKHILTG
-612 KVDNMATDQ
+612 KVDGMATDQ
-621 GTYALVSYDRLINH
+621 GTYALIAYDRLINH
-635 SSRLFDMND
+635 KNRLFDMSNI
-644 VQLEQPTTVVAKQ
+644 V
-657 QLNKS
+657 
-662 LAYILNTVKNPSF
+662 
-675 GTGSGEWSILS
+675 
-686 LARANYTVPNGYYD
+686 
-700 LYYNNVA
+700 
-707 TKIASIIKEDGKLD
+707 
-721 ANKSTENSRAILG
+721 
-734 LTSIGKDITNVA
+734 
-746 GYDLRKALADYQYI
+746 I
-760 QKQGNNG
+760 Q
-767 PIFALIALDSHN
+767 
-779 YEIPVVDGVTEQTT
+779 
-793 REKLVQYILDK
+793 
-804 EVKKGTAEAGGWA
+804 
-817 LGVTKADVDMTAM
+817 
-830 AMQALAPYYATRDD
+830 
-844 VKAAVDRAI
+844 
-853 QWLSDNQNN
+853 
-862 QGGFTSW
+862 
-869 GSTSSESISQVIV
+869 
-882 ALTGVGVDPHTDAR
+882 
-896 FVKSGNSLIDALLS
+896 
-910 FAAPEGGF
+910 
-918 KHILTG
+918 
-924 KVDNMA
+924 
-930 TDQGTYALVS
+930 
-940 YDRLIN
+940 
-946 HSSRLFDMNDVKVEQ
+946 Q
-961 PEEPGPGQ
+961 PEET
-969 PEGPKEF
+969 KEIEVQ
-976 PLPSGENPKVEIPND
+976 LPSGDTPKVVIFQN
-991 ANDYIVPINTGDSNK
+991 NNKYILPINSGDSNK
-1006 EITVAIPE
+1006 EITVQIPKYK
-1014 GNQSKVS
+1014 QSSVS
-1021 VNLPSNSD
+1021 VNLPSNSN
-1029 LPQIEA
+1029 LPKLEVT
-1035 IKGNVSVVIPKGA
+1035 KGDVSVVIPKGTQVIEGDSS
-1048 KVTSGDA
+1048 KV
-1055 SAIELISALTGGES
+1055 ELISPTTGTEA
-1069 ALKDSVNQIIPGD
+1069 ALKDSLNQIIPGD
-1082 KKLDNILQTFSMGG
+1082 KKLDSIVQAFSMGG

-1131 FASDDLGF
+1131 FASDDLGL

-1145 YAYDSGND
+1145 YAYDNGND

-1167 ASSAV
+1167 SSTAV
-1172 QTPGGDGGNGNGE
+1172 QTPGGDGNGNGNGD
-1185 GNGSGNGE
+1185 
-1193 GNGGNNGGGTTP
+1193 GGTTP
-1205 SKPYVILS
+1205 SKPYVTLS
-1213 VDKLTINK
+1213 VDKLTIKK
-1221 GYVVPSVQVELQSGD
+1221 GYVIPSVQVELLSGD
-1236 TVWSVLKRVLDSRG
+1236 TVWSVFERVLDSRG
-1250 IDYRD
+1250 IDYRY
-1255 SWNSDFGSVYVESI
+1255 SWNSTFGSVYVESI

-1293 YGASSYD
+1293 YGASSYN
-1300 LSAGDRIQW
+1300 LSAGDKIQW
-1309 RYTTNLGVDLNAPI
+1309 RYTTNLGADLNAPI
-1323 PTMSP
+1323 PTTSP
-1328 TPTPKPGATPA
+1328 TPTPTPTPSATPKPSGIPGA
-1339 PGGGANPEG
+1339 GGGSNPDANV
-1348 SGDPNVSPS
+1348 DPNPSPS
-1357 PTVTPKDPTQNTNDI
+1357 PTATPNDI
-1372 KQLYTDADKIS
+1372 KQVYKDADKIS
-1383 SWAYSAIETA
+1383 SWAFSAIETA

-1409 AYITRA
+1409 DHITRA

-1483 ALAIPATKPG
+1483 ALSIPATKPG

-1508 DVETV
+1508 DVETI

-1518 MLGDDNQ
+1518 MLGDNNQ

-1539 VATRTHDYKSGN
+1539 VASRTHDYKSGD
-1551 KVVSPTIQ
+1551 KAVSP
-1559 NSAVSSYIQNTAA
+1559 YIQNTAA

-1600 KVPDSYYTKYYANVE
+1600 KVPDSYYAKYYANVE
-1615 ATLKEKS
+1615 ATLKEKA

-1637 LALTSINKNIDKVAG
+1637 LALTSIGKNIDKVAG

-1676 LIALDSNHYEIP
+1676 LIALDSNHYDIP

-1701 LINYILGREISGGGW
+1701 LIDYILGREISGGGW

-1742 SNAKVTAAVDR
+1742 TNAKVTAAVDR

-1794 KDSRFIKNGH
+1794 KDSRFIKNGR
-1804 SAVDALISFAAPEG
+1804 SAVDALLGFAAPEG

-1831 GAQPGEVDL
+1831 GAKPGEVDL
-1840 MATDQAMYALVS
+1840 MATDQAMYALVA
-1852 YDRLVNG
+1852 YDRFVKG
-1859 QTRLYDMTDVK
+1859 QTSLYDMTDVK

>member
-21 STSVIPAQAN
+21 STSVIPAHAN
-31 GASSTLKGYVTV
+31 EA
-43 SVEKFTVG
+43 
-51 QGYIKEPIKVPIYE
+51 I
-65 GDNGAS
+65 
-71 LITRALGDGNYRY
+71 
-84 LGNIDSGFYLS
+84 
-95 EVKDSGRS
+95 
-103 EVNIPQYILDMI
+103 
-115 SADGNT
+115 AD
-121 VGTKADPEWL
+121 
-131 SQFDYT
+131 
-137 SMSGWM
+137 
-143 YAVNNVFPP
+143 
-152 FGMTDYKPQDGD
+152 
-164 IIRTQFTTYGY
+164 
-175 GSDLGGWGEIPVQLA
+175 
-190 NKDALTA
+190 
-197 EIAEINSDPNK
+197 
-208 ETILD
+208 
-213 RPVVQSAVYQAY
+213 SAV
-225 SVLENMASSQISVD
+225 VTTEVD
-239 HALVGLNHALDIEPP
+239 QALVEQINALVQEPDTEKPTISIE
-254 VITVSGIQDK
+254 GIQDK
-264 QEVSNKDISFK
+264 QEVSSKDVSFK
-275 VAVTDNVYSDIIPE
+275 VVVTDNVYKDIIPV
-289 VKLNGVTLS
+289 VKLNQVVLS
-298 PANGEYKASLNSG
+298 ATNGEYKASLNPG
-311 SNAITVTALD
+311 SNVIAVTAID
-321 GAGNKTNVTYQVT
+321 GAGNKADNVTYQVT
-334 YKLETTVAVKQQ
+334 YKITAKEQ

-352 YILNTVK
+352 YIVNTVK

-374 LARANYTVPNGYY
+374 LARANYKVPNGYY
-387 DLYYNNVATKIAS
+387 NLYYNNVATRIAT
-400 IIKEDGKLDANKS
+400 IIKDGKLDASKS

-426 GKDITNVAGYD
+426 GKDITNVAGHD
-437 LRKALADYQYIQKQ
+437 LRNALADYQYIQKQ

-465 HNYEIPVVE
+465 HNYEIPVLFPDPDEKGV
-474 GITEQTTREKL
+474 IYQSTRENL
-485 VQYILDK
+485 VQYILDR
-492 EVKKGTAEAGGWA
+492 EVKKGAADAGGWA

-510 ADVDMTAMAMQALA
+510 ADVDMTGMAMQALA
-524 PYYATRDDVKAAVD
+524 PYYAKDPNVKAAVD
-538 RAIQWLSDNQNN
+538 RAIAWLSSVQNA

-564 ISQVIVALTG
+564 IAQVVVALTG
-574 VGVDPHTDA
+574 VGVDPHSDP
-583 RFVKSGNSLID
+583 RFIKEGNSLID
-594 ALLSFA
+594 ALLSFSG
-600 APEGGFKHILTG
+600 PDGGFKHILTG
-612 KVDNMATDQ
+612 KVDAMATDQ
-621 GTYALVSYDRLINH
+621 GTYALVSYDRLINN
-635 SSRLFDMND
+635 SNRLYDMND
-644 VQLEQPTTVVAKQ
+644 VPFEQPTTVVAKQ
-657 QLNKS
+657 QLNKN

-686 LARANYTVPNGYYD
+686 LARANFEVPSGYYN

-707 TKIASIIKEDGKLD
+707 AEVAKLMKDGKLD
-721 ANKSTENSRAILG
+721 ASKSTEHSRAILG

-746 GYDLRKALADYQYI
+746 GYDLRNALADFQYV
-760 QKQGNNG
+760 QKQGLNG

-779 YEIPVVDGVTEQTT
+779 YDIPVVEGVTDQTT
-793 REKLVQYILDK
+793 REKLVQYILEK
-804 EVKKGTAEAGGWA
+804 EAPTGGWA
-817 LGVTKADVDMTAM
+817 LFGTKADTDITGMT
-830 AMQALAPYYATRDD
+830 MQALAPYYAKDSN

-853 QWLSDNQNN
+853 AWLSSTQND

-869 GSTSSESISQVIV
+869 GSTSSESIAQVIV
-882 ALTGVGVDPHTDAR
+882 ALTGVGIDPHSDLR
-896 FVKSGNSLIDALLS
+896 FVKKGNSLIDALLT
-910 FAAPEGGF
+910 FADPDGGF

-924 KVDNMA
+924 RVDGMA

-946 HSSRLFDMNDVKVEQ
+946 HSNRLFDMNDVVIEQ
-961 PEEPGPGQ
+961 PPVQ

-976 PLPSGENPKVEIPND
+976 PLPSGDKPEVVIND
-991 ANDYIVPINTGDSNK
+991 DAHDYIVPISTGDSNK
-1006 EITVAIPE
+1006 EITVVIPKSQ
-1014 GNQSKVS
+1014 QSKVS
-1021 VNLPSNSD
+1021 VSLPNNSD

-1035 IKGNVSVVIPKGA
+1035 TKGDVSVVIPKGA
-1048 KVTSGDA
+1048 KVTSGNA
-1055 SAIELISALTGGES
+1055 AAIELMSPLTGTEA
-1069 ALKDSVNQIIPGD
+1069 ALKDSLNQIISQD
-1082 KKLDNILQTFSMGG
+1082 KKLESIIQAFSMGG

-1116 DAAYIQNGTP
+1116 DVAYIQNGAP

-1131 FASDDLGF
+1131 FASDALGL

-1145 YAYDSGND
+1145 YAYDNGND

-1167 ASSAV
+1167 TSSVV
-1172 QTPGGDGGNGNGE
+1172 QTPGGDGG
-1185 GNGSGNGE
+1185 SG
-1193 GNGGNNGGGTTP
+1193 NGGGTTP
-1205 SKPYVILS
+1205 SKPYVTLS
-1213 VDKLTINK
+1213 VDKLTIKK

-1236 TVWSVLKRVLDSRG
+1236 TVWSVLERVLDSRD
-1250 IDYRD
+1250 IDYRY
-1255 SWNSDFGSVYVESI
+1255 SWNSTFGSVYVESI

-1293 YGASSYD
+1293 YGASSYN

-1309 RYTTNLGVDLNAPI
+1309 RYTTNLGVDLNAPM
-1323 PTMSP
+1323 PTLSP
-1328 TPTPKPGATPA
+1328 TPTPSATPKPSGTPA
-1339 PGGGANPEG
+1339 PGDIAKP
-1348 SGDPNVSPS
+1348 GDPTASPS
-1357 PTVTPKDPTQNTNDI
+1357 PTATPNDI
-1372 KQLYTDADKIS
+1372 KQVYKDADKIS
-1383 SWAYSAIETA
+1383 SWAFSAIETA

-1409 AYITRA
+1409 DHITRA

-1483 ALAIPATKPG
+1483 ALSIPATKPG

-1508 DVETV
+1508 DVETI

-1518 MLGDDNQ
+1518 MLGDNNQ

-1539 VATRTHDYKSGN
+1539 VASRTHDYKSGD
-1551 KVVSPTIQ
+1551 KAVSP
-1559 NSAVSSYIQNTAA
+1559 YIQNTAA

-1600 KVPDSYYTKYYANVE
+1600 KVPDSYYAKYYANVE
-1615 ATLKEKS
+1615 ATLKEKA

-1637 LALTSINKNIDKVAG
+1637 LALTSIGKNIDKVAG

-1688 VVKDVKTQTTREM
+1688 VVKNVKTQTTREM
-1701 LINYILGREISGGGW
+1701 LIDYILGREISGGGW

-1742 SNAKVTAAVDR
+1742 TNAKVTAAVDR
-1753 GIAWL
+1753 GIVWL
-1758 SKTQTADGGF
+1758 SKTQTADGGY

-1794 KDSRFIKNGH
+1794 KDSRFIKNGR
-1804 SAVDALISFAAPEG
+1804 SAVDALLGFAAPEG

-1831 GAQPGEVDL
+1831 GAKPGEVDL
-1840 MATDQAMYALVS
+1840 MATDQAMYALVA
-1852 YDRLVNG
+1852 YDRFVKG
-1859 QTRLYDMTDVK
+1859 QTSLYDMTDVK

>member
-21 STSVIPAQAN
+21 STSVIPAQAD
-31 GASSTLKGYVTV
+31 GASSTLKGYVSV
-43 SVEKFTVG
+43 SVEKFTLG
-51 QGYIKEPIKVPIYE
+51 QGYINEPIKVPIYE

-121 VGTKADPEWL
+121 VGTKADPDWL

-197 EIAEINSDPNK
+197 EIAEINSAPNK

-213 RPVVQSAVYQAY
+213 RPVVQSAVYEAY

-239 HALVGLNHALDIEPP
+239 HALVGLNNALDIEPP

-264 QEVSNKDISFK
+264 QEVSNKEISFK
-275 VAVTDNVYSDIIPE
+275 VAVTDNVYSDITPE

-298 PANGEYKASLNSG
+298 PANGEYKATLNSG

-346 LDKSLA
+346 LDKNLA

-359 NPSFGTGSGEWSILS
+359 NPT
-374 LARANYTVPNGYY
+374 
-387 DLYYNNVATKIAS
+387 
-400 IIKEDGKLDANKS
+400 
-413 TENSRAILGLTSI
+413 
-426 GKDITNVAGYD
+426 
-437 LRKALADYQYIQKQ
+437 
-451 GNNGPIFALIALDS
+451 
-465 HNYEIPVVE
+465 
-474 GITEQTTREKL
+474 
-485 VQYILDK
+485 
-492 EVKKGTAEAGGWA
+492 
-505 LGVTK
+505 
-510 ADVDMTAMAMQALA
+510 
-524 PYYATRDDVKAAVD
+524 
-538 RAIQWLSDNQNN
+538 
-550 QGGFTSWGSTSSES
+550 
-564 ISQVIVALTG
+564 
-574 VGVDPHTDA
+574 
-583 RFVKSGNSLID
+583 
-594 ALLSFA
+594 
-600 APEGGFKHILTG
+600 
-612 KVDNMATDQ
+612 
-621 GTYALVSYDRLINH
+621 
-635 SSRLFDMND
+635 
-644 VQLEQPTTVVAKQ
+644 
-657 QLNKS
+657 
-662 LAYILNTVKNPSF
+662 F

-940 YDRLIN
+940 YDRLLN
-946 HSSRLFDMNDVKVEQ
+946 HSNRLFDMNDVKLEQ

-969 PEGPKEF
+969 PEGPKEL

-991 ANDYIVPINTGDSNK
+991 ANDYIVPISAGDSNK
-1006 EITVAIPE
+1006 EITVAISE
-1014 GNQSKVS
+1014 ENQSKVS
-1021 VNLPSNSD
+1021 VNLPSNSV

-1055 SAIELISALTGGES
+1055 SAIELISALTGAES

-1082 KKLDNILQTFSMGG
+1082 KKLDNILQAFSMGG

-1116 DAAYIQNGTP
+1116 EAAYIQNGTP

-1172 QTPGGDGGNGNGE
+1172 QTPGGDGGN

-1300 LSAGDRIQW
+1300 LSSGDRIQW

-1323 PTMSP
+1323 PTTSPTP

-1339 PGGGANPEG
+1339 PGGGANPEAG
-1348 SGDPNVSPS
+1348 VDPNVSPS

-1423 ALELDIKSD
+1423 AFEFDIKSD

-1559 NSAVSSYIQNTAA
+1559 NKAVSSYIQNTAA

-1615 ATLKEKS
+1615 TTLKEKA

-1676 LIALDSNHYEIP
+1676 LIALDSNHYDIP
-1688 VVKDVKTQTTREM
+1688 VVKGVKTQTTREL
-1701 LINYILGREISGGGW
+1701 LIDYILGREISGGGW

-1742 SNAKVTAAVDR
+1742 TNAKVTAAVDR

-1804 SAVDALISFAAPEG
+1804 SAVDALLSFAAPEG

>member
-21 STSVIPAQAN
+21 STSVIPAQAD
-31 GASSTLKGYVTV
+31 GASSTLKGYVSV
-43 SVEKFTVG
+43 SVEKFTLG

-197 EIAEINSDPNK
+197 EIAEINSAPNK

-213 RPVVQSAVYQAY
+213 RPVVQSAVYEAY

-239 HALVGLNHALDIEPP
+239 HALVGLNNALDIEPP

-264 QEVSNKDISFK
+264 QEVSNKEISFK
-275 VAVTDNVYSDIIPE
+275 VAVTDNVYSDITPE

-298 PANGEYKASLNSG
+298 PANGEYKATLNSG

-334 YKLETTVAVKQQ
+334 YKLETSVAVKQQ
-346 LDKSLA
+346 LDKNLA

-359 NPSFGTGSGEWSILS
+359 NPT
-374 LARANYTVPNGYY
+374 
-387 DLYYNNVATKIAS
+387 
-400 IIKEDGKLDANKS
+400 
-413 TENSRAILGLTSI
+413 
-426 GKDITNVAGYD
+426 
-437 LRKALADYQYIQKQ
+437 
-451 GNNGPIFALIALDS
+451 
-465 HNYEIPVVE
+465 
-474 GITEQTTREKL
+474 
-485 VQYILDK
+485 
-492 EVKKGTAEAGGWA
+492 
-505 LGVTK
+505 
-510 ADVDMTAMAMQALA
+510 
-524 PYYATRDDVKAAVD
+524 
-538 RAIQWLSDNQNN
+538 
-550 QGGFTSWGSTSSES
+550 
-564 ISQVIVALTG
+564 
-574 VGVDPHTDA
+574 
-583 RFVKSGNSLID
+583 
-594 ALLSFA
+594 
-600 APEGGFKHILTG
+600 
-612 KVDNMATDQ
+612 
-621 GTYALVSYDRLINH
+621 
-635 SSRLFDMND
+635 
-644 VQLEQPTTVVAKQ
+644 
-657 QLNKS
+657 
-662 LAYILNTVKNPSF
+662 F

-804 EVKKGTAEAGGWA
+804 EVKKGTAEAGGWE

-830 AMQALAPYYATRDD
+830 AMQALAPYYASRDD

-946 HSSRLFDMNDVKVEQ
+946 HSNRLFDMNDVQLEQ

-969 PEGPKEF
+969 PEGPKEL

-991 ANDYIVPINTGDSNK
+991 ANDYIVPISAGDSNK
-1006 EITVAIPE
+1006 EITVAISE
-1014 GNQSKVS
+1014 ENQSKVS

-1055 SAIELISALTGGES
+1055 SAIELISALTGAES

-1082 KKLDNILQTFSMGG
+1082 KKLDNILQAFSMGG

-1116 DAAYIQNGTP
+1116 EAAYIQYGTP

-1172 QTPGGDGGNGNGE
+1172 QTPGGDGGNGNG
-1185 GNGSGNGE
+1185 SGNGE
-1193 GNGGNNGGGTTP
+1193 GNGGNNGGNNGGGTTP

-1300 LSAGDRIQW
+1300 LSSGDRIQW

-1323 PTMSP
+1323 PTTSPTP

-1339 PGGGANPEG
+1339 PGGGANPEAG
-1348 SGDPNVSPS
+1348 VDPNVSPS

-1559 NSAVSSYIQNTAA
+1559 NKAVSSYIQNTAA

-1615 ATLKEKS
+1615 ATLKEKA

-1676 LIALDSNHYEIP
+1676 LIALDSNHYDIP
-1688 VVKDVKTQTTREM
+1688 VVKGVKTQTTREL
-1701 LINYILGREISGGGW
+1701 LIDYILGREISGGGW

-1742 SNAKVTAAVDR
+1742 TNAKVTAAVDR

-1804 SAVDALISFAAPEG
+1804 SAVDALLSFAAPEG